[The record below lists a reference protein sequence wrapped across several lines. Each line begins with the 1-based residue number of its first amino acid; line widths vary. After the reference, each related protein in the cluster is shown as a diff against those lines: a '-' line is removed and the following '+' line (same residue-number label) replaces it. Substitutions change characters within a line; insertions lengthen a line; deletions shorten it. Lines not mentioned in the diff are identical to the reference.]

1 MSRKFNDNKT
11 ELIIDYTLEGAEWE
25 EALNKTR
32 KILAKD
38 ITIPGFRKGK
48 APLSEA
54 TKRISL
60 VKIFDKTISDNID
73 DIYRKHITTQITNED
88 MLADNVRPKFD
99 VVNLSLEKV
108 VFEFIFPLFPKITI
122 GNYKKIQ
129 AKLNSLTLSKEELEE
144 TKHQLLTNYVVMLDS
159 NEAIKWNDQVNFDF
173 TGYIDNEKFEGG
185 EAEKFDLVIGSNQF
199 IPGFEEKMIGL
210 KKGETKDLH
219 LTFPKEYHAKNLAGK
234 DVIFKVT
241 IHNIKTPNYPEIN
254 EQFLQEIKI
263 NPLVK
268 TPADFEKYLEITAL
282 KNKLQKNKTNFINSA
297 IEEITSNSKVE
308 MSEIIVDQTAN
319 GYYRDFLTQIK
330 QRGVSE
336 KEYIEF
342 SKTTKDEIL
351 DLYKK
356 EATKNLIKSYIYGKI
371 VDEEKLHISDEEY
384 DKRIK
389 QLADLYGLKEDQI
402 KTFVPFKNFEQEKLA
417 DRIFDK
423 LAQLNDP
430 ENLKKYHEIQ
440 KEVDD
445 YHSEIEKI
453 LVAEAKKK
461 SAQEKVNKE
470 K

>member
-1 MSRKFNDNKT
+1 M
-11 ELIIDYTLEGAEWE
+11 
-25 EALNKTR
+25 
-32 KILAKD
+32 
-38 ITIPGFRKGK
+38 
-48 APLSEA
+48 
-54 TKRISL
+54 
-60 VKIFDKTISDNID
+60 
-73 DIYRKHITTQITNED
+73 
-88 MLADNVRPKFD
+88 
-99 VVNLSLEKV
+99 
-108 VFEFIFPLFPKITI
+108 
-122 GNYKKIQ
+122 
-129 AKLNSLTLSKEELEE
+129 
-144 TKHQLLTNYVVMLDS
+144 
-159 NEAIKWNDQVNFDF
+159 
-173 TGYIDNEKFEGG
+173 
-185 EAEKFDLVIGSNQF
+185 VIGSNQF

-268 TPADFEKYLEITAL
+268 TPADFDKYLEITAL